1 MTCPALLYF
10 LETFRVFFRSG
21 NEIDLYADSFVSVLP
36 SLTSASS
43 VSPIIVVIWRLLVV
57 IVAGTMCRACNNCKV
72 NRRLDYR

>member
-1 MTCPALLYF
+1 MTCPAFLYF

-21 NEIDLYADSFVSVLP
+21 NEIDLYADSFVSVV
-36 SLTSASS
+36 A
-43 VSPIIVVIWRLLVV
+43 VVDVGFIRVANHRRHLAPVAV